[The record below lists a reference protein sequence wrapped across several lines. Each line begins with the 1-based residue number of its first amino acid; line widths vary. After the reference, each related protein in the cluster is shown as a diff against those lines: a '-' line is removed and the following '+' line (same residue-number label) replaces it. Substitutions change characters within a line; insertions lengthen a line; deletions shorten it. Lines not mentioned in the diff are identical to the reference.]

1 MQAYKPFADP
11 VPSKTKQYQLILTKC
26 QPVSSYTDPVPS
38 STTFNSSS
46 CEAQFS
52 QLNNFSFYNLFD
64 ESHRVYLVSFE
75 FHFIFFFFFGDDWEL
90 VMLVK
95 MYLGAY
101 FRYCDFTGCEMI
113 LLQKL
118 LIIFLDNLPCAGVR
132 DPIREGILPEFLCLH
147 LFFRQVDLA

>member
-1 MQAYKPFADP
+1 MQYWYVVASF
-11 VPSKTKQYQLILTKC
+11 TKKRDDVQRNYDHKKYQLMLA
-26 QPVSSYTDPVPS
+26 SLGLLLY
-38 STTFNSSS
+38 
-46 CEAQFS
+46 
-52 QLNNFSFYNLFD
+52 
-64 ESHRVYLVSFE
+64 
-75 FHFIFFFFFGDDWEL
+75 FHIDHSIWSKV

-95 MYLGAY
+95 MYLVAY